1 MSQAE
6 QIIRPQPSQPAQR
19 LSSEAQ
25 AISVARELAA
35 QFAKDAIARDRERRL
50 PLEELDAYSQSG
62 LWSILVPKAY
72 GGLGA
77 SYRTVGEVFRL
88 ISAADGSLGQLPQ
101 NHFVILAHLAFD
113 ASEEQKRFF
122 FDLVLSGVRFGNAFS
137 ERGGKNVADFQTRI
151 EPAGDGFVVNGQK
164 FFSTGALLAHW
175 IPIVGLDAE
184 GRPNLAIVPRQTP
197 GVKVSNDWSS
207 FGQRTTA
214 SGTVNLDNVQV
225 PASQVIPIWQAFER
239 PTAGGPISQFIQAA
253 IDAGLARGALDDTL
267 AYVRQHTRAW
277 VDSGQEKATDDPFI
291 LQQVGDIQLRLHA
304 AEALLERAA
313 DAIDQALLEPSDASV
328 ALASIRTAEAKIL
341 TTEVALQA
349 SNKLFELAGT
359 RSTLEELGLDRHW
372 RNARVHTLH
381 DPVRWKYHILGNY
394 YLNGIDPARHPWL

>member
-6 QIIRPQPSQPAQR
+6 QIIRPQPATPAQR
-19 LSSEAQ
+19 LTSEEQ
-25 AISVARELAA
+25 AISVARELAR
-35 QFAKDAIARDRERRL
+35 QFAQDAISRDRERRL

-113 ASEEQKRFF
+113 GSEEQKRFF
-122 FDLVLSGVRFGNAFS
+122 FDLVLNGARFGNAFS
-137 ERGGKNVADFQTRI
+137 ERGGKNVADFKTRI
-151 EPAGDGFVVNGQK
+151 EPAGDDFVVNGQK

-175 IPIVGLDAE
+175 IPIVALDAE
-184 GRPNLAIVPRQTP
+184 GRPNLAIVPRQTT
-197 GVKVSNDWSS
+197 GLKVSNDWSS

-214 SGTVNLDNVQV
+214 SGTVTLDNVQV
-225 PASQVIPIWQAFER
+225 PANQVVPIWQAFDQ

-313 DAIDQALLEPSDASV
+313 DAIDQALAQPSEASV